1 MIRASL
7 LGLWGVMVA
16 SGVVAD
22 SYPTAKAVVSVGG
35 PVTET
40 IYALGQQDRL
50 VGRDTTSVYPPEA
63 NHLPDVGYMRALS
76 AEGVLSLSPDLILAR
91 STSGPPETLDQLA
104 ASSVPIVL
112 VEDKYSV
119 AAVVTYV
126 ETIGA
131 ALGVPTKADALV
143 AEIKDEFAALERD
156 LAGRNRQKRVL
167 FVLSI
172 DGGRMNAAGANTG
185 ANGIIELAG
194 GLNVFADDFNSYK
207 PVDAE
212 AVIQAAPDVI
222 VMMEARGDHS
232 TRKADIMGMP
242 AVALTPAGQSGAFVT
257 IPGAALGF
265 GPRTAGFARQ
275 LHQAL
280 YSDAEG

>member
-40 IYALGQQDRL
+40 IYALGEQDRL

-119 AAVVTYV
+119 AAVVSSV

-143 AEIKDEFAALERD
+143 AEIKDEFATLERD

-265 GPRTAGFARQ
+265 GPRTASFARQ

>member
-7 LGLWGVMVA
+7 LGLWGIMVA
-16 SGVVAD
+16 TGVVAE
-22 SYPTAKAVVSVGG
+22 SYPNASAIVSVGG

-40 IYALGQQDRL
+40 IYALGEQDRL

-63 NHLPDVGYMRALS
+63 NDLPNVGYMRALS

-112 VEDKYSV
+112 VEDKFST
-119 AAVVTYV
+119 AAVLSSV

-131 ALGVPTKADALV
+131 ALGATEKADELV
-143 AEIKDEFAALERD
+143 SEIRDEFAALERD
-156 LAGRNRQKRVL
+156 LAGNNQKKRVL
-167 FVLSI
+167 FVLSL

-222 VMMEARGDHS
+222 VMMEPRGEHS
-232 TRKADIMGMP
+232 TREADIMGMP

-265 GPRTAGFARQ
+265 GPRTASFARQ

-280 YSDAEG
+280 YPDSEG

>member
-40 IYALGQQDRL
+40 IYALGEQDRL

-119 AAVVTYV
+119 AAVVTSV

-156 LAGRNRQKRVL
+156 LAERNRQKRVL

-265 GPRTAGFARQ
+265 GPRTASFARQ